1 MTEQACTDTA
11 GTTGGEADGS
21 QGTVM
26 TNESRLARW
35 AGLVYLLVV
44 VTGFFSLGYV
54 PGKLAAPGN
63 HEAMLANIISQQTL
77 FRAGIAAFMVEQ
89 VAFLALP
96 LLLFR
101 LFDRTH
107 RHAAVAMV
115 VLAIT
120 GVPIA
125 LVGVAHRLDAL
136 LLLTDA
142 GNLPVET
149 AHAMAWLSL
158 KAWGHDIFVA
168 SLFWGLWLFPFGWLV
183 MRCEKLPRLLGVL
196 LMLGGA
202 GYMIDIFG
210 ELLLTGYAD
219 TAFSGYVHLPAAA
232 GEVGTCLWL
241 LVMGVRT
248 GGGQGW
254 MAERGQA

>member
-1 MTEQACTDTA
+1 MT
-11 GTTGGEADGS
+11 G
-21 QGTVM
+21 
-26 TNESRLARW
+26 ESRLARW
-35 AGLVYLLVV
+35 AGLVYLVVV

-54 PGKLAAPGN
+54 PGKFAAPGN
-63 HEAMLANIISQQTL
+63 PEAMLASIVSQQAL
-77 FRAGIAAFMVEQ
+77 FCAGIAAFMVEQ
-89 VAFLALP
+89 IAFLALQ

-101 LFDRTH
+101 LFDGIH

-115 VLAIT
+115 VLAVT
-120 GVPIA
+120 GVPVA

-142 GNLPVET
+142 GGLPVET
-149 AHAMAWLSL
+149 ARAMAWLAL

-183 MRCEKLPRLLGVL
+183 MRSGKLPRILGVL
-196 LMLGGA
+196 LILGGA

-210 ELLLTGYAD
+210 ELLLTGYVD
-219 TAFSGYVHLPAAA
+219 TAFSDYVHLPAAV

-241 LVMGVRT
+241 LVMSVRA
-248 GGGQGW
+248 GGGQER
-254 MAERGQA
+254 MAERGRA